1 MTLAFF
7 PYCALPTHCF
17 HRVAPQM
24 SKKNA
29 AISEMNI
36 VVQVYLNAQQI
47 YDFDERCLNTK
58 LKLS

>member
-1 MTLAFF
+1 
-7 PYCALPTHCF
+7 
-17 HRVAPQM
+17 M

-47 YDFDERCLNTK
+47 YDFDEGCLNTK